1 MPAFEGSKILY
12 PDIYEHQSFV
22 WDTSGTYAANTCYFV
37 PTTERWITALLNSP
51 LVEWFYSKI
60 SNSVRG
66 GYLRA
71 FTDYITRIPVCEIEE
86 HAKSCLKLVMDIIQW
101 LSLTGGLEPIP
112 HDVLMLGYFEQLL
125 NGLVYELYFGDELHE
140 AGIGIFDLVAN
151 AKLPAMESIPE
162 AQRLKRLR
170 EIFETIYHLDHPIRG
185 ALFSLQSLETV
196 RIIEGKV

>member
-1 MPAFEGSKILY
+1 M
-12 PDIYEHQSFV
+12 
-22 WDTSGTYAANTCYFV
+22 
-37 PTTERWITALLNSP
+37 
-51 LVEWFYSKI
+51 
-60 SNSVRG
+60 RG

-185 ALFSLQSLETV
+185 ALFSLQSFETV